1 MRSCGL
7 FVTEQSENNLR
18 DTYVDTRKLFT
29 TYECS
34 SNGGDAGDESRPA
47 ESCSRPFLSSHEV
60 DINYSVADEQFIGVI
75 IVYHRFG
82 RRWTT
87 RNFPEIPTDR
97 SLYRNPLFHFINNAR
112 TAARIINRAISLFPL
127 HELIVEQGM
136 FKLYYVP
143 TFVPSYWQIFKNVL
157 TSVRLAGGYSFPKI
171 NNCINRNLHRSSK
184 KREISQRRNQ

>member
-87 RNFPEIPTDR
+87 RNFPEIPIDR
-97 SLYRNPLFHFINNAR
+97 YIATRYS
-112 TAARIINRAISLFPL
+112 ISLTMLEPLRELSAAQFP
-127 HELIVEQGM
+127 
-136 FKLYYVP
+136 
-143 TFVPSYWQIFKNVL
+143 
-157 TSVRLAGGYSFPKI
+157 SFPST
-171 NNCINRNLHRSSK
+171 N
-184 KREISQRRNQ
+184 

>member
-34 SNGGDAGDESRPA
+34 RGGESNGGGDAGDESRP
-47 ESCSRPFLSSHEV
+47 RPAWELLTTVPLSSHQV

-75 IVYHRFG
+75 IVYHRFT
-82 RRWTT
+82 RRAEIFQKFRPIDHYIAT
-87 RNFPEIPTDR
+87 RY
-97 SLYRNPLFHFINNAR
+97 S
-112 TAARIINRAISLFPL
+112 ISLTMLEPLRELSAAQFPSFLL

-136 FKLYYVP
+136 FKLYYIS
-143 TFVPSYWQIFKNVL
+143 TFVLRY
-157 TSVRLAGGYSFPKI
+157 
-171 NNCINRNLHRSSK
+171 
-184 KREISQRRNQ
+184 